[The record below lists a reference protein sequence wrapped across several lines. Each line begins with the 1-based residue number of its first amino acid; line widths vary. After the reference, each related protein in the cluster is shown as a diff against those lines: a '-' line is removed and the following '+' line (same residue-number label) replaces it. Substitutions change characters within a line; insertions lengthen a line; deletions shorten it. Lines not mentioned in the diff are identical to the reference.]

1 MTKRKHYLIDKRYQ
15 LRTTFSIIGTVI
27 IITTIILGVITA
39 SVVNNSIRLNENN
52 LKIDN
57 IYKIESSIFIFLSS
71 LTGPVQD
78 QSLKKA
84 IQESMEKHDN
94 NMNTL
99 GHIISTNQDIITYN
113 KILLITI
120 LIIII
125 LEAAALYLILIRK
138 THRVSGPMYV
148 ISGFMRDIIEGKEPH
163 FRPLR
168 NGDEMQDFYE
178 LFRHMVFTIRERE
191 KKGS

>member
-1 MTKRKHYLIDKRYQ
+1 MQGVNRREFMTKRKHYLIDKRYQ

-125 LEAAALYLILIRK
+125 HDAAAL
-138 THRVSGPMYV
+138 
-148 ISGFMRDIIEGKEPH
+148 
-163 FRPLR
+163 
-168 NGDEMQDFYE
+168 
-178 LFRHMVFTIRERE
+178 
-191 KKGS
+191 